1 MKKKIFVL
9 LMLSLCFILSFAII
23 RNYVN
28 AIDRDTVEKNY
39 QNYQFSKF
47 IDDISFKN
55 NEISKEY
62 RLSDMVKLQYTW
74 SLTDQKKGDE
84 LVYTIPKEMYIVN
97 DLNFSLLTNKGEKIG
112 EIDLF
117 SETNQLKI
125 KFTDPDN
132 LMETKNKMKGIF
144 YFTVKLSPESWNKV
158 NEKTIEFPMGE
169 NEKKLTIKIKKEDTP
184 LKSELINGWGMYNKQ
199 EKLVD
204 WNLRINYAEKVMP
217 DASIKIMIGNKN
229 EIDTDSFQ
237 LFEIKNNDLVNTS
250 KEIKQS
256 VVDGKL
262 ILSIKD
268 VTKPYL
274 IAFKASNSTNQAT
287 LSATLSNY
295 SNQLA
300 ETGEL
305 TAFYTTGASILNDA
319 S

>member
-9 LMLSLCFILSFAII
+9 LMLSVCFILSFAII

-28 AIDRDTVEKNY
+28 AIDRDEVEKNY

-55 NEISKEY
+55 NETTKDY
-62 RLSDMVKLQYTW
+62 RLSDMIKLQYTW

-84 LVYTIPKEMYIVN
+84 LVYNIPKEMYIVN
-97 DLNFSLLTNKGEKIG
+97 DLNFSLLTSDGAKIG
-112 EIDLF
+112 EIYLF

-132 LMETKNKMKGIF
+132 LMKTKNNIKGTF
-144 YFTVKLSPESWNKV
+144 YFTVKLTPDFWNKV
-158 NEKTIEFPMGE
+158 SEQTIEFPMGE
-169 NEKKLTIKIKKEDTP
+169 KSKKLTIKIKQEDTP
-184 LKSELINGWGMYNKQ
+184 LKTELINGWGIYNKN

-217 DASIKIMIGNKN
+217 EASIDIIVGNKN
-229 EIDTDSFQ
+229 EIDADSFQ
-237 LFEIKNNDLVNTS
+237 LFEIKNDDLVATS

-256 VVDGKL
+256 IVNNKL
-262 ILSIKD
+262 VLSIKD
-268 VTKPYL
+268 VTKPYM
-274 IAFKASNSTNQAT
+274 IAFKANNSNNQAT

-295 SNQLA
+295 SNKLA

-305 TAFYTTGASILNDA
+305 TAFYTTGASILNETP
-319 S
+319 

>member
-1 MKKKIFVL
+1 MKKKSFIL
-9 LMLSLCFILSFAII
+9 LMLSICFILSFAII
-23 RNYVN
+23 QHYVK

-55 NEISKEY
+55 SEISKDY
-62 RLSDMVKLQYTW
+62 RLSDMVQLQYTW
-74 SLTDQKKGDE
+74 SLTDQKKGED

-97 DLNFSLLTNKGEKIG
+97 DLNFSLLTRDGAKIG
-112 EIDLF
+112 EIYLF

-132 LMETKNKMKGIF
+132 VIKTKNKMNGVF

-158 NEKTIEFPMGE
+158 SEKSVEFPMGE
-169 NEKKLTIKIKKEDTP
+169 HAKKLTIKIKKEDTP
-184 LKSELINGWGMYNKQ
+184 LKNELINGWGMYNKQ
-199 EKLVD
+199 EKVVD

-217 DASIKIMIGNKN
+217 DASIAIHIGTKN
-229 EIDTDSFQ
+229 EIDADSFQ
-237 LFEIKNNDLVNTS
+237 LFEIKDNDLVVTS

-256 VVDGKL
+256 VVDDTL

-274 IAFKASNSTNQAT
+274 IAFKANNRHNQTT

-295 SNQLA
+295 ANTLA
-300 ETGEL
+300 ATGEL
-305 TAFYTTGASILNDA
+305 TAFYTTGASILKDA
-319 S
+319 P